1 MLIALIKDQMQ
12 FEGSTN
18 RSGLQ
23 KEQYMNASK
32 DFGPISP
39 IYYPLHL
46 PQQHARTS
54 IRVAEPVKENS
65 SNTPQRKACSPI

>member
-1 MLIALIKDQMQ
+1 MLIMLTKNQMQ

-39 IYYPLHL
+39 IYYLFTCPT
-46 PQQHARTS
+46 ARSSTS

-65 SNTPQRKACSPI
+65 SNTPQKKACSPI